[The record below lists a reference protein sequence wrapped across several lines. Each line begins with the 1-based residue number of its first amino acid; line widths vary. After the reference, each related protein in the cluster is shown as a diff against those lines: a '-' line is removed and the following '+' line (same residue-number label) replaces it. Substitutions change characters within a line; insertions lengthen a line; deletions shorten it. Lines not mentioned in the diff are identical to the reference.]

1 MHPFSRLASTGL
13 DFPWGARLG
22 NLLLL
27 FLSWPTRG
35 CPGCGELRRGSCTP
49 LFHSWPQLI
58 DTHPGEI
65 GCRSCVPSSM
75 VGLPQVSHTLG
86 CQTMDAVPHL
96 PWLTCTSSSIN
107 GQPSLCKSME
117 AEPPIP
123 YCPPPQQLVRPGNC
137 SSLQWLASPG
147 QDSWGGPGWG
157 ICSSSFPRGFPKASH
172 VLGSQTRKLCSPL
185 P

>member
-123 YCPPPQQLVRPGNC
+123 YCPPSAVGQARKLWLSTMASLPRTRQLGRPRLGNLFLLF
-137 SSLQWLASPG
+137 SQ
-147 QDSWGGPGWG
+147 
-157 ICSSSFPRGFPKASH
+157 GFPQGKS
-172 VLGSQTRKLCSPL
+172 CSGESD
-185 P
+185 